1 MNQQLKCPNCNSLVP
16 AENVNISAL
25 MAKCGACHHVFNFS
39 ESSKEAYSKPEVL
52 MPPGVEML
60 ALLSEISIEYRWRRN
75 VNSFLVF
82 FTIMWNIIVLPMALV
97 MVLSG
102 EVIGLLV
109 MSAHLIVGIS
119 LIYYILTMFINKTY
133 ITVDRREL
141 RVEHRPLKFP
151 FYPNR
156 VISVHDLKQIYFER
170 YVASRTNNRPNYAF
184 QVIAILHNEERINLL
199 KGLKTQ
205 RQGRFIEQEI
215 ERFLNIEDQEVA
227 EEW

>member
-1 MNQQLKCPNCNSLVP
+1 
-16 AENVNISAL
+16 

-39 ESSKEAYSKPEVL
+39 ESPKEVYSKPEVL

-170 YVASRTNNRPNYAF
+170 YVASRTNNRPDYAF